1 MARVPA
7 RPTPKVLGAGIGWFF
22 VAVRVAQDAA
32 SGALEGRLVF
42 GLARGGGGRHPRLA
56 ACRSDERS
64 AAPMAVKAHP
74 LYKKR
79 YLAAPTQYYKY
90 CCCYYKYC
98 CCCHYC

>member
-1 MARVPA
+1 MCAACARGGSIQYNTIKF
-7 RPTPKVLGAGIGWFF
+7 RGGGGNL
-22 VAVRVAQDAA
+22 
-32 SGALEGRLVF
+32 RLVF
-42 GLARGGGGRHPRLA
+42 GLARGGGGRHFRLA

-90 CCCYYKYC
+90 C
-98 CCCHYC
+98 

>member
-1 MARVPA
+1 M
-7 RPTPKVLGAGIGWFF
+7 
-22 VAVRVAQDAA
+22 AVRVHCVCARWPWTVREPISIQYNTIQFR
-32 SGALEGRLVF
+32 GGRGNLRLVF

-79 YLAAPTQYYKY
+79 YLAAPSQYYKY

-98 CCCHYC
+98 CCYHYC